1 MGKNTR
7 YACACAA
14 VIESLLGSAAAVG
27 AQTELPAVIVTANK
41 IPQPLEEVPASLSV
55 LDGED
60 LRAAGVVDVQGLARR
75 TPGFTFQPFGQSATN
90 LPVVRGLTSGATTFS
105 SSMLMLVDGVPT
117 LMGQGFEHN
126 LLGVERVEILRGP
139 QSTLYGR
146 NAEAGVLS
154 IHTRQPGP
162 APYALVDGEVGSR
175 EKKSLRF
182 DLSQALLADRLYA
195 GVAGEWLEQD
205 GFIDNRLHG
214 GLEDDRKRRNGRLVL
229 RWTPSTRSDLSL
241 RYGRQDYRDGG
252 SRWGAIDAPRAEVR
266 SGTPSWN
273 RSSGRSLSL
282 DVRHRLESG
291 LRLRSITA
299 RNDFYDRVQQDT
311 DFMPLDLFHVARDF
325 HMNTLSQEFRVE
337 GEWGQSQ
344 WLLGFYADRDDHQ
357 LSFEQKLPVRLSRT
371 DVDLGGNTS
380 ALFGQWTQALAE
392 RWSLTLG
399 ARLERDRVRI
409 APRSGSSQ
417 SAVWRR
423 FTPKVALQYQWRP
436 NAQLY
441 ASYAEGF
448 RAGGFNAF
456 ASTADY
462 PAYDPEQVDSYE
474 VGAKGRVMDGR
485 LRYSA
490 ALYWMDVRDMQV
502 QQMVQPGVVYIS
514 NAAAA
519 RSTGLDLE
527 AEYLLGDNWRIQA
540 ALGLNRT
547 RFERFRDG
555 TNDYRGKRNPYAP
568 DLTGHLG
575 LRYDAASGWYLQ
587 SSLSGVGRTYLDS
600 ANRYSRSGYALLDL
614 SGGYEFDH
622 YGIAAYLHNAT
633 DTRFDAVGY
642 LNGTTTVYSPPRE
655 LGLRLSYSL

>member
-1 MGKNTR
+1 VLIGSLP
-7 YACACAA
+7 A
-14 VIESLLGSAAAVG
+14 VAAAAD
-27 AQTELPAVIVTANK
+27 AQAELPALIVTANK
-41 IPQPLEEVPASLSV
+41 IAQPLEEVPASLSV
-55 LDGED
+55 LAGAD
-60 LRAAGVVDVQGLARR
+60 LRDAGVTDVQGLARR
-75 TPGFTFQPFGQSATN
+75 TPGFTFQPFGQSGTN
-90 LPVVRGLTSGATTFS
+90 LPVLRGLTSSATAFS

-126 LLGVERVEILRGP
+126 LLAVERVEIVRGP

-154 IHTRQPGP
+154 ILTRQPGP
-162 APYALVDGEVGSR
+162 EAYALVDAEAGSR
-175 EKKSLRF
+175 DKRSLRF

-195 GVAGEWLEQD
+195 GVAGEWREQD
-205 GFIDNRLHG
+205 GFIDNRYRG
-214 GLEDDRKRRNGRLVL
+214 GREDDRERHNGRLVL
-229 RWTPSTRSDLSL
+229 RWTPSQRSAVSL

-252 SRWGAIDAPRAEVR
+252 SQWGAINAPRAEVR

-282 DVRHRLESG
+282 DVAHAFESG

-299 RNDFYDRVQQDT
+299 RSDFYDRVQQDT
-311 DFMPLDLFHVARDF
+311 DFIPLDLFHVARDF
-325 HMNTLSQEFRVE
+325 HMNTLSQEFRLE
-337 GEWGQSQ
+337 GEQGKSQ
-344 WLLGFYADRDDHQ
+344 WLLGFYADRDHHR
-357 LSFEQKLPVRLSRT
+357 LTFEQRTPVRLNRT
-371 DVDLGGNTS
+371 EVELGGNTT

-399 ARLERDRVRI
+399 ARIEQDKVRI
-409 APRSGSSQ
+409 SPRRGGSQ
-417 SAVWRR
+417 SDEWQR
-423 FTPKVALQYQWRP
+423 FTPKVALQYQWQP
-436 NAQLY
+436 NTQLY
-441 ASYAEGF
+441 ASYSEGF

-490 ALYWMDVRDMQV
+490 ALYWMAVRDMQV
-502 QQMVQPGVVYIS
+502 QQMVQPGVVYIT

-555 TNDYRGKRNPYAP
+555 ANDYRGKRNPYAP

-575 LRYDAASGWYLQ
+575 LRYDATAGGYLQ
-587 SSLSGVGRTYLDS
+587 ASLSGVGRTYLDS
-600 ANRYSRSGYALLDL
+600 ANRHSRAGYGLLDL
-614 SGGYEFDH
+614 SAGYEFDH

-633 DTRFDAVGY
+633 DKRFDAVGY

-655 LGLRLSYSL
+655 LGLRLSYRL